1 MLSHFI
7 NILQYI
13 ASWVDDFPLKHHSRS
28 YIKAHKAVYEDV
40 AWASGVWNREEEVT
54 LIASL
59 SETHTHV
66 PEMILRLWA
75 VLHSYA
81 KSPRDL
87 TSASTCGRRW
97 SSRAQLTLHYG
108 SHPLMS
114 ADADIKNKVGVTA
127 FKWAPGDLRFQL
139 DRLFQQSALLWHK
152 CIEWGNNLF
161 TTSYEMTFGRCLKE
175 M

>member
-1 MLSHFI
+1 MGGWFPSE
-7 NILQYI
+7 
-13 ASWVDDFPLKHHSRS
+13 ASQPELYQSTQSCVWGC
-28 YIKAHKAVYEDV
+28 
-40 AWASGVWNREEEVT
+40 GVGEWGVKQRGGGDLNSV
-54 LIASL
+54 SL
-59 SETHTHV
+59 RNTHTHV

-152 CIEWGNNLF
+152 CMEWGNNLF
-161 TTSYEMTFGRCLKE
+161 TTSYEITFGRCLKE